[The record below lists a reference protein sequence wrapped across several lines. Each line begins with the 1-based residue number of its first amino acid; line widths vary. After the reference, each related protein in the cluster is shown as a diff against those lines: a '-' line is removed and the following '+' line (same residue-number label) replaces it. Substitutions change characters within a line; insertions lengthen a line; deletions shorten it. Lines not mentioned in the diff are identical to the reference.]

1 MVLKVGSRN
10 KRMERIRFYRLRLNL
25 IVIILL
31 LLGISG
37 SVAQSARAQEPES
50 AFSPEVESLFRRL
63 SPEERVGQLFMVTYT
78 GTEVTADSEIARL
91 VRDYRIGGVW
101 LQPRNKPLPA
111 DNVDAQQSVQN
122 IISQLQTFAFEQ
134 RTPASLPEIP
144 PALSDAETI
153 SGTTQITA
161 SLAFNQSVQPIPLFI
176 AVENGGD
183 GYPYSFLSPEL
194 PDVPSGMAL
203 GATWNPDN
211 AFQVGEIVGQQLH
224 AMGINMLF
232 GPVLDVLDKPNT
244 EVQGIANVLAFG
256 GDPYWVSRMG
266 RAYIRGIHT
275 GSENYV
281 LTIASHFPGAGSID
295 RTLNQDIPTI
305 QKLLSQLQL
314 VELFP
319 FYAVTA
325 VDTADPAE
333 ITDGLMTAHIRYRGL
348 QGNIRDLTKPISL
361 DPQNLPQILDTLTP
375 WRAAGGIVVSAPL
388 EVSAVAKT
396 YKVSGGEFPVR
407 RIALDAFLAGSD
419 MLLFAGDNGTINNQ
433 TQLAYT
439 ISAIEFFVDKYNTD
453 AVFQQRVDDSV
464 RRILQAKLSQYPKF
478 QLNNVLPSPDA
489 LSAQTSTPDTLFDI
503 VRNGVTLVYP
513 DVNELADRIP
523 SPPLRDES
531 IVIFTDD
538 RQAQRCD
545 ACSPFFLLP
554 PNALRTAILN
564 RYGPDASDQITADQ
578 IKSYTFTELMD
589 TLSGNDA
596 TQLKNGEIERELGRA
611 SWIIFAM
618 LDVAPDEYPN
628 SMAVKAFL
636 RQNTIDMRDKKV
648 IVMAFDAPTYL
659 DNTEVSILTAYYSF
673 YNKTPQH
680 IEAAAQL
687 LFKEFSPQGHAP
699 VNVDAVEY
707 KIPELLEPD
716 PEQVILLDYAE
727 VAPAETATATAEPSP
742 TVTVESVTEG
752 TPEPVAVS
760 IQTGDRLII
769 RTGIIVD
776 KLGNPVP
783 DNTLVSFNRT
793 YPKEGLELAPITV
806 PTLNGVAQT
815 TITVEREGTL
825 EITAASG
832 DATRSGKIIIEGPTI
847 TIETPTATAT
857 PTPTETPSPTPT
869 GTPVPTETPIPTATI
884 VPTATV
890 VLAPTNE
897 SRQPTL
903 VFSDL
908 LLSLFVL
915 FGVGVVIVQRFTAP
929 QLPLSERI
937 FPALVAIAVGL
948 AGYVLYGIFAV
959 QLAEVKIIGTW
970 VHQNS
975 HTHWLTLVISLLFA
989 LLGWGGLAAV
999 RRLLKRYPI
1008 KLWRGGG

>member
-1 MVLKVGSRN
+1 MTNSHRYWV
-10 KRMERIRFYRLRLNL
+10 NL
-25 IVIILL
+25 IAILFL
-31 LLGISG
+31 LLGVSS
-37 SVAQSARAQEPES
+37 SVAQSARAQQPDNT
-50 AFSPEVESLFRRL
+50 FPPEVEKLFRQL
-63 SPEERVGQLFMVTYT
+63 TPEERVGQLFMVTYT
-78 GTEVTADSEIARL
+78 GTDVAADSAIAQL

-111 DNVDAQQSVQN
+111 EGADPRQSVQN
-122 IISQLQTFAFEQ
+122 VVGQLQTFAFEQ
-134 RTPASLPEIP
+134 RTPAPLPEIP
-144 PALSDAETI
+144 AALSGAETI
-153 SGTTQITA
+153 SGTTPITA
-161 SLAFNQSVQPIPLFI
+161 SLALSQPTTAIPLFI

-203 GATWNPDN
+203 GATWEPDN
-211 AFQVGEIVGQQLH
+211 AFQVGEIVGRQLH

-244 EVQGIANVLAFG
+244 EVQGIANVLSFG

-275 GSENYV
+275 GSENHV

-325 VDTADPAE
+325 IDTADPAE

-375 WRAAGGIVVSAPL
+375 WRTAGGIVVSAPL
-388 EVSAVAKT
+388 EVPAVAKT
-396 YKVSGGEFPVR
+396 YKVSAGEFPVR

-419 MLLFAGDNGTINNQ
+419 MLLFAGDDGTIDNQ

-439 ISAIEFFVDKYNTD
+439 VSAIEFFVDKYNTD
-453 AVFQQRVDDSV
+453 TVFQQRVDDSV
-464 RRILQAKLSQYPKF
+464 RRILQAKLAQYPEF
-478 QLNNVLPSPDA
+478 RLDDILPSPDA
-489 LSAQTSTPDTLFDI
+489 LPAQATTPDTLFDI
-503 VRNGVTLVYP
+503 VRSGVTLVYP

-523 SPPLRDES
+523 SAPLRDES

-538 RQAQRCD
+538 RQVQRCE
-545 ACSPFFLLP
+545 ACPPFFLLP
-554 PNALRTAILN
+554 PDALRTAILN

-578 IKSYTFTELMD
+578 IKSYTFTDLMNV
-589 TLSGNDA
+589 LSGNDA
-596 TQLKNGEIERELGRA
+596 TQLKNGEIQRELGRA

-618 LDVAPDEYPN
+618 LDVAPDQYPN

-636 RQNTIDMRDKKV
+636 RQNTIDLRDKKV

-727 VAPAETATATAEPSP
+727 VALEETATAEPSP
-742 TVTVESVTEG
+742 TVTVEPVTEG

-769 RTGIIVD
+769 RTGVIVD

-806 PTLNGVAQT
+806 PTINGVAQT

-832 DATRSGKIIIEGPTI
+832 DATRSGKIIIEGPSI

-857 PTPTETPSPTPT
+857 ATPTETPSPTPT
-869 GTPVPTETPIPTATI
+869 GTPVPTDTPTPTATI

-890 VLAPTNE
+890 PPAGTNVP
-897 SRQPTL
+897 RQPTL

-908 LLSLFVL
+908 FLSLVVL
-915 FGVGVVIVQRFTAP
+915 FGVGIVIVQRFTAP
-929 QLPLSERI
+929 QLPLAERI
-937 FPALVAIAVGL
+937 LPALVAIAVGL

-959 QLAEVKIIGTW
+959 QLAEVKIIGAW

-975 HTHWLTLVISLLFA
+975 HTHWLTLIISLLFA
-989 LLGWGGLAAV
+989 LLGWGGLAV
-999 RRLLKRYPI
+999 FRRLHARYFD
-1008 KLWRGGG
+1008 KLRRGR

>member
-1 MVLKVGSRN
+1 MHK
-10 KRMERIRFYRLRLNL
+10 KRTHRWIVNL
-25 IVIILL
+25 IAVYSLL
-31 LLGISG
+31 MVISG
-37 SVAQSARAQEPES
+37 SAAQSARAQAPETT
-50 AFSPEVESLFRRL
+50 FSPEVEALFESL
-63 SPEERVGQLFMVTYT
+63 SPEERVGQLFIVSYN
-78 GTEVTADSEIARL
+78 GTEVSADSTIAQL

-101 LQPRNKPLPA
+101 LRPQNKPLPDGETDPRQA
-111 DNVDAQQSVQN
+111 VQSVV
-122 IISQLQTFAFEQ
+122 SQLQSFAFEQ
-134 RTPASLPEIP
+134 QRAVPPAEIP
-144 PALSDAETI
+144 AAI
-153 SGTTQITA
+153 SGAENITGTVPITTSSIVGG
-161 SLAFNQSVQPIPLFI
+161 SSVPIPLFI

-183 GYPYSFLSPEL
+183 GYPYSFLSPEM

-211 AFQVGEIVGQQLH
+211 AFQVGEIVGQQLQ

-244 EVQGIANVLAFG
+244 EVQGIANVLSFG

-275 GSENYV
+275 GSKNSV
-281 LTIASHFPGAGSID
+281 LTIANHFPGAGSID

-319 FYAVTA
+319 FFAVTN
-325 VDTADPAE
+325 VDAADPAE
-333 ITDGLMTAHIRYRGL
+333 ITDGLQTAHIRYRGL

-361 DPQNLPQILDTLTP
+361 DPQNLPQILDTLAP
-375 WRAAGGIVVSAPL
+375 WRAAGGLVVSAPL
-388 EVSAVAKT
+388 EVPAVQKT
-396 YKVSGGEFPVR
+396 YKVNLNNFPVR
-407 RIALDAFLAGSD
+407 RIALDGFLAGSD
-419 MLLFAGDNGTINNQ
+419 ILLFADTDGTLDNQ
-433 TQLAYT
+433 TQLEYT
-439 ISAIEFFVDKYNTD
+439 VSAIEFFADKYATD
-453 AVFQQRVDDSV
+453 TVFQQRVDASV
-464 RRILQAKLSQYPKF
+464 RRILQAKLARYPDF
-478 QLNNVLPSPDA
+478 RLEDVLPSPEI
-489 LSAQTSTPDTLFDI
+489 LSAQTETPETLFDI
-503 VRNGVTLVYP
+503 VRSGVTLIYP
-513 DVNELADRIP
+513 DVNELADRVP

-538 RQAQRCD
+538 RQTQRCD
-545 ACSPFFLLP
+545 TCSPFFLLP
-554 PNALRTAILN
+554 PNALRTAILD
-564 RYGPDASDQITADQ
+564 RYGPDASDQIAADQ
-578 IKSYTFTELMD
+578 IQSYSFTELMD
-589 TLSGNDA
+589 MLSGNE
-596 TQLKNGEIERELGRA
+596 TTLQRNEEIQQQLSGA

-618 LDVAPDEYPN
+618 LDVAPDEYPS

-636 RQNTIDMRDKKV
+636 RQNTIDLRDKKV

-673 YNKTPQH
+673 FNKTPQH

-699 VNVDAVEY
+699 VSVDAVEY

-727 VAPAETATATAEPSP
+727 IAPEEAATAAPSP
-742 TVTVESVTEG
+742 TMTVESVTEG

-760 IQTGDRLII
+760 IQVGDRLVI
-769 RTGIIVD
+769 RTGVIVD

-793 YPKEGLELAPITV
+793 YSKEGLALAPITV
-806 PTLNGVAQT
+806 PTVNGVAQT
-815 TITVEREGTL
+815 TITVDREGTL

-832 DATRSGKIIIEGPTI
+832 DADRSGKIIIEGPTI

-869 GTPVPTETPIPTATI
+869 LTPTATGTPVPTVTVSPTETP
-884 VPTATV
+884 V
-890 VLAPTNE
+890 VGAENTF
-897 SRQPTL
+897 RQPTL

-908 LLSLFVL
+908 LLSIIVL
-915 FGVGVVIVQRFTAP
+915 LGVGFVIVHWFTAH
-929 QLPLSERI
+929 QLPLADRLY
-937 FPALVAIAVGL
+937 PALVAVAVGL

-959 QLAEVKIIGTW
+959 QLAEVKLLGTW

-975 HTHWLTLVISLLFA
+975 HTHWLTPLISLLFA
-989 LLGWGGLAAV
+989 VLGWGGMAV
-999 RRLLKRYPI
+999 MRRVRTRYSDD
-1008 KLWRGGG
+1008 LRRRSG